1 MIISRKY
8 ARSLIRANKAKRA
21 GTTLGEDGGYYAV
34 IIRFDLQRVDHYEIT
49 RLNEL

>member
-8 ARSLIRANKAKRA
+8 ALSLIRANKAKRV
-21 GTTLGEDGGYYAV
+21 GTTLGENGGEYAI

-49 RLNEL
+49 RIEEL